1 MNKEAIVIP
10 GNHGHVFDGPAG
22 GTDYG
27 IVVRK
32 LKEEGFGV
40 RAVEIDWSQAYPD
53 WTDAAIDQI
62 GHMNVDLERTALIG
76 FSFGSL
82 IALGVSGKVATK
94 GLVLGSLSPHGGR
107 KDMDRFEAYL
117 EERGD
122 GADYLRRTLSVAQY
136 EAFERLD
143 VLGLARRSQAARSV
157 VVYGSNESQPLK
169 ERCQYV
175 APFLQAELI
184 EIPGVG
190 HDIEARP
197 YVAALASQAAM
208 LLK

>member
-76 FSFGSL
+76 FSLGSL
-82 IALGVSGKVATK
+82 IALGVSNKFAVR
-94 GLVLGSLSPHGGR
+94 GLVLGSVSPHGGR
-107 KDMDRFEAYL
+107 TDMDRFEAYL

-122 GADYLRRTLSVAQY
+122 GADYLRRTFSGAQY

-143 VLGLARRSQAARSV
+143 VLELARKSRAVGSA

-169 ERCQYV
+169 ERCQHV
-175 APFLQAELI
+175 APLLHAELL
-184 EIPGVG
+184 EVPSVG
-190 HDIEARP
+190 HDIEAMP
-197 YVAALASQAAM
+197 YVAALASQAAT
-208 LLK
+208 LLR